1 MKNLKKYEEFNES
14 IGLSGLAIGVSVL
27 ALISSII
34 RFSGS
39 VSGVYLDVKNN
50 KKQSE
55 EEIKRLALKDSI
67 LKNIIEKIN
76 KNQSVLNFIKP
87 YETKLE
93 NGEMTYNEMK
103 KFIEDLK
110 ILLGDVLTVREWE
123 YCDDVIEQI
132 TNKKGTLEEEIDDND
147 SDKFTKREIETLKSN
162 GFEPSNN
169 ENSNFNT
176 GIPFERK
183 FSNKDL
189 KIDMIKIK
197 HNTKVYSKDDN
208 KVFNIE
214 SKTAFKYFYQNIER
228 HTGYIKSFIE
238 NDYKESGYFKSLQ
251 DCLDNIKGL
260 NKRSKIDDLHDLI
273 KLHQRLFKRSQR
285 NEIIDFLSTID
296 TKEEAIDIINDYN
309 FKYDDSLLSTLNTMA
324 VDGDFVR
331 HFKKLGVK

>member
-1 MKNLKKYEEFNES
+1 MKTIKTYEDFVNES
-14 IGLSGLAIGVSVL
+14 FGISGLAIGVSVL

-34 RFSGS
+34 RFGGSLSGS
-39 VSGVYLDVKNN
+39 YLDVKT

-67 LKNIIEKIN
+67 LKNIIVKIN
-76 KNQSVLNFIKP
+76 NNQSVLNFIKP

-132 TNKKGTLEEEIDDND
+132 TNKKSYLEEEISEDDKD
-147 SDKFTKREIETLKSN
+147 EFTKREIEKLKSE

-176 GIPFERK
+176 GIPFEKK
-183 FSNKDL
+183 FSNKNL
-189 KIDMIKIK
+189 KIDIIKIK
-197 HNTKVYSKDDN
+197 HNTKLYSNDDN
-208 KVFNIE
+208 NLFNI
-214 SKTAFKYFYQNIER
+214 AFKYFYENIEKSR
-228 HTGYIKSFIE
+228 GYIKSFIE
-238 NDYKESGYFKSLQ
+238 NNYKESGYFKSLQ

-273 KLHQRLFKRSQR
+273 KLHQRLFRKSYR
-285 NEIIDFLSTID
+285 NEIINLLSTIN

-309 FKYDDSLLSTLNTMA
+309 FKYNDSLLSTLYTMS
-324 VDGDFVR
+324 VEGDFTK
-331 HFKKLGVK
+331 HFKKLRVIK